1 MVVRKII
8 EKTLE
13 AGQTT
18 ITITDTDI
26 PGSLIRTYSNDP
38 DLMPVQIVLTGS
50 TLKIDY
56 EAQSTDKYVAVEL
69 VKQGLDIIDNL
80 TSTDTDAAL
89 SAKQGKV
96 LKDLVDGI
104 TPIRNLTELDDVL
117 VTNLTDGDILKY
129 NSDDEVFKNY
139 ALPDIPVYL
148 GDLGD
153 IVLNTVSQG
162 QVLTYNGA
170 YWTNEYSAGSI
181 NYSTAETVIGT
192 WLNKPLYRKVVDC
205 GALPNATIK
214 TVAHGISNLDRIC
227 KYDCIALNT
236 TTKTNLPVPIP
247 VSLNSTSSNLISY
260 IDTTNIGFNT
270 GTNLS
275 SYDSC
280 YAILEYTKTTD

>member
-8 EKTLE
+8 ERILE
-13 AGQTT
+13 EGQTS

-26 PGSLIRTYSNDP
+26 PGSLVRTYSNDP

-56 EAQSTDKYVAVEL
+56 EAQSSDKYVAVEL

-96 LKDLVDGI
+96 LKDLVDYI

-117 VTNLTDGDILKY
+117 VADLTDGDILKY
-129 NSDDEVFKNY
+129 NAENEVFINY
-139 ALPDIPVYL
+139 ALPTIPVYL

-153 IVLNTVSQG
+153 IVLNTVAQG

-170 YWTNEYSAGSI
+170 YWTNEDPTDVGGRY
-181 NYSTAETVIGT
+181 TTDEQVIGT
-192 WLNKPLYRKVVDC
+192 FLDKPLYRKSFVFT
-205 GALPNATIK
+205 NAVTCSSQ
-214 TVAHGISNLDRIC
+214 TWTRFPEAAASS
-227 KYDCIALNT
+227 IADIVRSFFEDANGTLF
-236 TTKTNLPVPIP
+236 IP
-247 VSLNSTSSNLISY
+247 
-260 IDTTNIGFNT
+260 T
-270 GTNLS
+270 GTNV
-275 SYDSC
+275 DSGTFGVLQTRN
-280 YAILEYTKTTD
+280 ANVTAKKFTVEYTKTTD

>member
-8 EKTLE
+8 ERTLE
-13 AGQTT
+13 EGQTT

-56 EAQSTDKYVAVEL
+56 EAQTTDKYVAVEL

-80 TSTDTDAAL
+80 ESTDTDAAL

-104 TPIRNLTELDDVL
+104 TPIRNITELDDVL
-117 VTNLTDGDILKY
+117 VTDLTDGDILKY
-129 NSDDEVFKNY
+129 DAEDEVFKNY

-153 IVLNTVSQG
+153 IVLNTVDQG
-162 QVLTYNGA
+162 QVLTFNGA
-170 YWTNEYSAGSI
+170 YWTNETPTLKEVYDA
-181 NYSTAETVIGT
+181 TETNIGT
-192 WLNKPLYRKVVDC
+192 WNNINLYRKIFVYT
-205 GALPNATIK
+205 GAGITCNPNTW
-214 TVAHGISNLDRIC
+214 
-227 KYDCIALNT
+227 
-236 TTKTNLPVPIP
+236 TKL
-247 VSLNSTSSNLISY
+247 SY
-260 IDTTNIGFNT
+260 IT
-270 GTNLS
+270 GVDKIKDARAFDSNGTLFLGMWGIVDGDVAFYNLRS
-275 SYDSC
+275 T
-280 YAILEYTKTTD
+280 AITLDNNSEVMIEYTKSV

>member
-8 EKTLE
+8 ERILE
-13 AGQTT
+13 VGQTSV
-18 ITITDTDI
+18 TITDTDI
-26 PGSLIRTYSNDP
+26 PGSLVRTYSNDP

-56 EAQSTDKYVAVEL
+56 EAQTTDKYVAVEL

-80 TSTDTDAAL
+80 ESTDTDAAL

-96 LKDLVDGI
+96 LKDLVDYI

-129 NSDDEVFKNY
+129 DAEAEMFVNY

-153 IVLNTVSQG
+153 IVLNTVTQG

-170 YWTNEYSAGSI
+170 YWTNEEPAGGI
-181 NYSTAETVIGT
+181 NYSTSETVIGT
-192 WLNKPLYRKVVDC
+192 WIDGKPLYQKTFVLTNPLTINANAWGTVDTLSERINVIDVEGVLVDVSGEYVYYVV
-205 GALPNATIK
+205 GANCDTNNVL
-214 TVAHGISNLDRIC
+214 TVLNYRNMAIQLNRI
-227 KYDCIALNT
+227 T
-236 TTKTNLPVPIP
+236 
-247 VSLNSTSSNLISY
+247 
-260 IDTTNIGFNT
+260 FR
-270 GTNLS
+270 
-275 SYDSC
+275 
-280 YAILEYTKTTD
+280 YTKASD